1 MRSGT
6 EWNER
11 AVTVLELIAFAF
23 VAVALVYLAI
33 VLATGHPAAG
43 SSGGDQGLIPT
54 AADATGK
61 TLRIVGTVT
70 VFAATNNNPSDVSPR
85 YPVPDSTR
93 MGSLESNVALLIGDD
108 GGVDFDKVNLVWIA
122 NGTVERIPR
131 TDTRPLVCPG
141 WTIAGKYNVI
151 PMKSA
156 NSNNILEPGEQ
167 FLIFV
172 CPASPLPAYRG
183 FIVRIEDSGGYQSPF
198 LGGTVPVMTG
208 PLGSLM

>member
-1 MRSGT
+1 MSGK
-6 EWNER
+6 EENER

-23 VAVALVYLAI
+23 VVIAVVYLVI
-33 VLATGHPAAG
+33 VLAGSQPAAG
-43 SSGGDQGLIPT
+43 STGDQGLIPT
-54 AADATGK
+54 AAGATGK

-70 VFAATNNNPSDVSPR
+70 VFAATNNNPSDVSVR

-108 GGVDFDKVNLVWIA
+108 GGVDFDKINLVWIA
-122 NGTVERIPR
+122 NGTAERIPR

-172 CPASPLPAYRG
+172 CPASPLPAYRS
-183 FIVRIEDSGGYQSPF
+183 FNVRIEDSGGYQSPF
-198 LGGTVPVMTG
+198 LGGIAPVMNSRI
-208 PLGSLM
+208 GSLM

>member
-1 MRSGT
+1 MRSGKK
-6 EWNER
+6 WDDG
-11 AVTVLELIAFAF
+11 AVTVLELIVFIF
-23 VAVALVYLAI
+23 VLIAVGYLFI
-33 VLATGHPAAG
+33 SLTNGQHPVT
-43 SSGGDQGLIPT
+43 SGGDQGLIP
-54 AADATGK
+54 AAAGATGK

-70 VFAATNNNPSDVSPR
+70 VFAATNNNPPDVAAQ

-122 NGTVERIPR
+122 NGTAERIPR
-131 TDTRPLVCPG
+131 KDTRPLACPG

-156 NSNNILEPGEQ
+156 NSNDILEPGEQ
-167 FLIFV
+167 FMIFA
-172 CPASPLPAYRG
+172 CPETPVPAYQS

-198 LGGTVPVMTG
+198 LGGTAPVMTG